1 MEEQKIREALKRRVV
16 SAYGKRPR
24 TLIIEE
30 LGLRHGLA
38 RIDLAVVNG
47 SIHGFEIKSE
57 YDRLIRLAQQAT
69 VFNQVFDRLTLV
81 AAEKHLDAARRIVP
95 AWWGLLAAKQGRD
108 RRVEFATIRRTRQNP
123 TPDSYAVAK
132 LLWREEALEVLGEF
146 GIAERYSRE
155 TRATI
160 HAALAGVMTL
170 PRLRARV
177 RDRLLSRQAW
187 RSDAQRTS
195 CGD

>member
-16 SAYGKRPR
+16 TAYGNRPR

-81 AAEKHLDAARRIVP
+81 AAEKHLEAARRIVP
-95 AWWGLLAAKQGRD
+95 HWWGLLAVKQ
-108 RRVEFATIRRTRQNP
+108 RRNRQVEFVTIRKTRQNP
-123 TPDSYAVAK
+123 RPDPCAVAK

-146 GIAERYSRE
+146 GIADPYTRE
-155 TRATI
+155 TRASI
-160 HAALAGVMTL
+160 YAALAGVTTL
-170 PRLRARV
+170 SRLRARV
-177 RDRLLSRQAW
+177 RDRLLNRQAW

-195 CGD
+195 CDG